1 MLDGFPI
8 MGRISGRS
16 RERVRLRVGFTM
28 VVELGTHDAE
38 GKWGVLLYGRAYEI
52 TRVSFV
58 RLIRNKEHK
67 GKGVL
72 SLTSQ

>member
-1 MLDGFPI
+1 
-8 MGRISGRS
+8 
-16 RERVRLRVGFTM
+16 M
-28 VVELGTHDAE
+28 VVEVGTHDVE
-38 GKWGVLLYGRAYEI
+38 GKWGVLLYERAYEI
-52 TRVSFV
+52 TGVSFV